1 MAVAGALCGTAGL
14 LLSGFAFL
22 RSRSAVDDCRAVI
35 QRLVPDSG
43 GIDVRAVRDVAV
55 VRYDALEEMSGARS
69 FSMALLSSAGNGVV
83 LTSINGRTESRTYA
97 KSVEGGESAEVLSP
111 EEYRAIRAARLGQG
125 PGSDA
130 AAPGKGR
137 GLGAPLVPPVR
148 AAEPEGAALGEPA
161 PQVSVV
167 PVQSDGPERAEEPE
181 RPEEPDADEDGAA
194 EKARVGAAD
203 DPADDPAD
211 ESRGTHRRR
220 ASSKAA
226 KG

>member
-1 MAVAGALCGTAGL
+1 MAVAGALCGIAGL
-14 LLSGFAFL
+14 LLSGFAFQ
-22 RSRSAVDDCRAVI
+22 RSRSAVDDCRAVV

-69 FSMALLSSAGNGVV
+69 FSMALLSSAGDGVV

-97 KSVEGGESAEVLSP
+97 KSVAGGESAEVLSP

-125 PGSDA
+125 PSGAPVSGPGRSA
-130 AAPGKGR
+130 AG
-137 GLGAPLVPPVR
+137 PLVPPVR
-148 AAEPEGAALGEPA
+148 AADPEAEAPDEAAR
-161 PQVSVV
+161 QVSVV
-167 PVQSDGPERAEEPE
+167 PAQGEPAERAEPSEPAAADTE
-181 RPEEPDADEDGAA
+181 DADGGAPA
-194 EKARVGAAD
+194 EAGRGA
-203 DPADDPAD
+203 
-211 ESRGTHRRR
+211 GRRR